1 MEKIS
6 KQKRQAAILYVASL
20 SGIVLGVLSSIV
32 NTRYVDPEVYGDVR
46 YVQNILNFISSI
58 LLLGFFQSGSRLLAL
73 SDSIKYSR
81 QIKGCMVVILSVTVA
96 IQMLFCY
103 IGGLVH
109 LEKTNLS
116 QLFWISIPVCGY
128 PLLLNYMNTTAQ
140 GDNQII
146 RLSMSRLLP
155 ALLYVPIAYVV
166 YKYFGATAQK
176 MILMQWGIASIVLL
190 SIIISTRPSFDNVKS
205 VWSKL
210 KKENRSYGSQ
220 LYIGSLVMVTTN
232 YIAGITLG
240 MFNQNN
246 TEVGFYTLALTVTS
260 PLATLP
266 AIIGTTYFK
275 EFSRQAQIP
284 KKVMRAT
291 LLLTLVSCVLFI
303 ILIKPVVGFLY
314 PKQYSSV
321 GLYAIILSVGY
332 SMHGFG
338 DMINRYL
345 GSHGEGRSI
354 RNASIANG
362 IFKVFGFTVLV
373 YFFNVYGA
381 LITIV
386 ACDAIYMCTLIYYY
400 RGIVKDKIL

>member
-1 MEKIS
+1 
-6 KQKRQAAILYVASL
+6 
-20 SGIVLGVLSSIV
+20 
-32 NTRYVDPEVYGDVR
+32 
-46 YVQNILNFISSI
+46 
-58 LLLGFFQSGSRLLAL
+58 
-73 SDSIKYSR
+73 
-81 QIKGCMVVILSVTVA
+81 
-96 IQMLFCY
+96 
-103 IGGLVH
+103 
-109 LEKTNLS
+109 
-116 QLFWISIPVCGY
+116 
-128 PLLLNYMNTTAQ
+128 
-140 GDNQII
+140 
-146 RLSMSRLLP
+146 
-155 ALLYVPIAYVV
+155 
-166 YKYFGATAQK
+166 
-176 MILMQWGIASIVLL
+176 
-190 SIIISTRPSFDNVKS
+190 
-205 VWSKL
+205 
-210 KKENRSYGSQ
+210 
-220 LYIGSLVMVTTN
+220 
-232 YIAGITLG
+232 